1 MKILRL
7 NAVMEM
13 TGLARSTIYKY
24 ISDGQFPKQIKLGA
38 RAAGWSR
45 EEVEQWL
52 AAKLAC
58 R

>member
-1 MKILRL
+1 
-7 NAVMEM
+7 MEM

-52 AAKLAC
+52 SAKLAC